1 MKPTR
6 LYIALFIAVPFLLTG
21 CAPPLF
27 LAAIG
32 GASYLATQ
40 KESLQKIDTFLQ
52 DLDKSIKETTRKISG
67 EQPTGEA
74 AGDKQLGEEL
84 ADDES
89 AKEFTGEPAEKIVSE
104 KLSGKLSSKK
114 PVGKLGDVK
123 RTKKQIDPPPQIG
136 LVFTIEKASIS
147 PANVKKG
154 EEVKLILRYVIT
166 GAPASG
172 LKVTGKSTL
181 SADGKDLT
189 VLKDESAIKEN
200 GTWENTLTFAVPDS
214 ATPGKY
220 TITQELSAQGLTR
233 SSQRS
238 FTVL

>member
-6 LYIALFIAVPFLLTG
+6 LFIALFIAVPFFLTG
-21 CAPPLF
+21 CAAPLF
-27 LAAIG
+27 LAAAG

-40 KESLQKIDTFLQ
+40 KEPMQKIDTFLQ
-52 DLDKSIKETTRKISG
+52 DLDKSIKETTRKITG

-74 AGDKQLGEEL
+74 ADDKQLGEEI
-84 ADDES
+84 AGDKS
-89 AKEFTGEPAEKIVSE
+89 AKEISGEQAEEIVSE
-104 KLSGKLSSKK
+104 KPTGKLIFKK
-114 PVGKLGDVK
+114 PVGKFADVK
-123 RTKKQIDPPPQIG
+123 RTKKQSGPPPQTG
-136 LVFTIEKASIS
+136 LVFTIQKASIS

-154 EEVKLILRYVIT
+154 EEVKLILQYVIM

-189 VLKDESAIKEN
+189 VLKEESTTKEN

-214 ATPGKY
+214 ATSGKY
-220 TITQELSAQGLTR
+220 TITQELSAQELTR